1 MTIYNPSLRQE
12 PRYEPAAVLPVTR
25 DTSLL
30 DWLQETHRLIPREKE
45 DPQLEPLNDDVE
57 ISELMD
63 VDDHLY
69 DDVEDDLDLSDED

>member
-12 PRYEPAAVLPVTR
+12 PRYEPAAVLPIIR
-25 DTSLL
+25 DASLL

-45 DPQLEPLNDDVE
+45 DPRLETLNDDVE

-69 DDVEDDLDLSDED
+69 DDTEDDLNLSDED

>member
-1 MTIYNPSLRQE
+1 
-12 PRYEPAAVLPVTR
+12 
-25 DTSLL
+25 
-30 DWLQETHRLIPREKE
+30 LIPREKE